1 MVKSFCLRLL
11 FCFIK
16 DVSTGY
22 LLAENYGQARR
33 ELPRS
38 GEKENIVL
46 VARLCF
52 VWCEGGWELKMGQY
66 FDNSQIL
73 GGNAANGGYC
83 YELVGVS
90 GPRSNHCDV

>member
-22 LLAENYGQARR
+22 LLAENYGQMARLAMARR

-38 GEKENIVL
+38 GEKKNIVL

-52 VWCEGGWELKMGQY
+52 VWCEGGWEDGSI
-66 FDNSQIL
+66 F
-73 GGNAANGGYC
+73 
-83 YELVGVS
+83 
-90 GPRSNHCDV
+90 

>member
-38 GEKENIVL
+38 GEKENIVI

-52 VWCEGGWELKMGQY
+52 EWCEGGWELGWVNIVITVRFWVAMLLME
-66 FDNSQIL
+66 DI
-73 GGNAANGGYC
+73 
-83 YELVGVS
+83 VIS
-90 GPRSNHCDV
+90 GPRSNHCTV